1 MRYVLNANKDSILIQ
16 ENVNPVQIHYVLV
29 AKMIQLAPNVMFLN
43 RRKNISKLKIK
54 KIIDYKIFVKNTFN
68 KHKNL
73 IYF

>member
-1 MRYVLNANKDSILIQ
+1 MRFVLNANKDSILIQ

-29 AKMIQLAPNVMFLN
+29 AKMIQLVPNVMFLN
-43 RRKNISKLKIK
+43 RRKNISKFKIK
-54 KIIDYKIFVKNTFN
+54 KIIDYKIFLKNTFN